1 MVVEDK
7 TVIEM
12 ECTDAF
18 EAAVKHCEASDE
30 FKLVR
35 VEKTSP
41 ISPWKPYEI
50 DGRFKVFLEAVQN
63 FSKIAVTIRFVE
75 LTRQTTEVTVRA
87 SMSFWVEQTSQEHL
101 EDCVRDRLE
110 WIGALSVTKVS
121 EVAIQE
127 VMPETGSDAITKS
140 EPSRG
145 GAVIPV
151 ADEIKK
157 LHELVVQGILTDE
170 EFAQAKTALLDTTVV
185 PTQPREAS
193 LAGAEIREVLQE
205 HEETKEGT

>member
-101 EDCVRDRLE
+101 EDCVRDQLD
-110 WIGALSVTKVS
+110 WISSLSVS
-121 EVAIQE
+121 EIAEQVVI
-127 VMPETGSDAITKS
+127 PETGVATVTKS